1 MLDRLKDELVNAM
14 PDPDA
19 LPTGAQVG
27 HLPYLTALIQEG
39 LRIRPS
45 PVRMTRVAPNEE
57 LHFHTPDKDWVVP
70 KGTPLTMTA
79 RLVHRDPDIFPDPT
93 RFKPERWLGNPR
105 LDKYL
110 IAFSKGTR
118 VCLGMN
124 LAYEEMYLVLASVF
138 RKYGLAGGS
147 DRGRKMALYETTE
160 RDIAMVADHLAWLP
174 PAGSKEVRI
183 TVS

>member
-118 VCLGMN
+118 VCLG
-124 LAYEEMYLVLASVF
+124 
-138 RKYGLAGGS
+138 
-147 DRGRKMALYETTE
+147 
-160 RDIAMVADHLAWLP
+160 
-174 PAGSKEVRI
+174 
-183 TVS
+183 